1 MDGRTLHI
9 IKRGLPLIGL
19 VLFGYIVHS
28 LDMDAVMVMFGQARW
43 SYLLGGMAV
52 MLLFL
57 WAKAFRHYWI
67 LRSQGIDV
75 PPAQVMRIFFRSAFW
90 GFLSPGRVGEF
101 SKVLYLDDYV
111 DSKGKSIA
119 NVFIDRI
126 LDLFCILLILLGS
139 AMLAVVPHKWET
151 ISLAAAALVGAMLL
165 LFFLSLFFGR
175 RSAGRFP
182 GLGVFFREFLHLKNK
197 ALLLVFS
204 LAIWMFYYSGL
215 FLFSKSIGLQADLW
229 FIVFCSA
236 CSNLV
241 AMLPVSIAGIGTR
254 DALLVHLFQSVSFSS
269 EQAVVFS
276 SFFIL
281 AYLLQMGFS
290 YLFILFGKHST

>member
-9 IKRGLPLIGL
+9 IKRGLPLVGL
-19 VLFGYIVHS
+19 ILFGYIVHT
-28 LDMDAVMVMFGQARW
+28 LDLDTVMSMFEQARW
-43 SYLLGGMAV
+43 PYLLCGMAV

-67 LRSQGIDV
+67 LRSQDIDV
-75 PPAQVMRIFFRSAFW
+75 PPSRVMGIFFRSAFW
-90 GFLSPGRVGEF
+90 GFISPGRVGEF
-101 SKVLYLDDYV
+101 SKVAYLDDYV

-126 LDLFCILLILLGS
+126 LDLLCIMVILIGS
-139 AMLAVVPHKWET
+139 AAVAAIPRKWET
-151 ISLAAAALVGAMLL
+151 ISLAAAVLVGAMLL
-165 LFFLSLFFGR
+165 LVFLSRFFGR
-175 RSAGRFP
+175 RSPGRFP
-182 GLGVFFREFLHLKNK
+182 GVGVFFQEFLHLKNK
-197 ALLLVFS
+197 ALLFIFS

-215 FLFSKSIGLQADLW
+215 YLFSKSIGLQADLW
-229 FIVFCSA
+229 FIAFCSA

-241 AMLPVSIAGIGTR
+241 ALVPISVAGIGTR
-254 DALLVHLFQSVSFSS
+254 DALLVHLFQSASFSS

-290 YLFILFGKHST
+290 YLFILFGKQST